1 MLYPLSYEG
10 ATGRTI
16 VPGVARSVAGI
27 PWEMAD
33 PASSLDTSLRRAV
46 AAAFPEAADADPV
59 LRPSADSRFGDYQAN
74 GAMALGKRL
83 GRPPREVAQ
92 AVADHLDAAGAGVE
106 QPEVAGPGF
115 LNLRLTTAWLSAR
128 VTELGADPRLGI
140 VGAERPERVVVDYS
154 APNVAKEMHVG
165 HLRSTIIGDALVR
178 ILGFLG
184 HDVVRQ
190 NHVGDW
196 GTPFGMLIEHLL
208 DLGEEEAADELSV
221 GDLTTFYQ
229 EARKKFDA
237 DTAFAG
243 RARGRVVLLQ
253 GGDEETLRLWRLL
266 VDESKRYFNLVYRRL
281 GVLLTDDDLAGE
293 SFYNDLLGPTC
304 NELEERGIAVLS
316 EGALCVFPP
325 GFTGRD
331 GGPMPLMVK
340 KSDGGFGYDAT
351 DLAAVRYR
359 THELDASHL
368 VYVVGSPQAQH
379 LSLVFAGG
387 VLAGWLGGVTGRR
400 AVHAGFGSVLGAD
413 GRMLKTRSG
422 DSAKLIDLLDEAV
435 ERAAAIVAERSEL
448 SADEQA
454 AVAEAVG
461 IGGVKYADLSNDR
474 ARDYTF
480 DYDRMLATEGNTA
493 AYLQYAVARCLSILR
508 KGETDGARPSAEVS
522 VVEPAER
529 ALALALLRL
538 DAAVQAAASDL
549 APHKLCGHLF
559 GLAQD
564 FTAFWDACPVLKA
577 PDENIRASRLAL
589 CRLTAAALAL
599 GLDLLGIAAPGRM

>member
-1 MLYPLSYEG
+1 
-10 ATGRTI
+10 
-16 VPGVARSVAGI
+16 
-27 PWEMAD
+27 MAD
-33 PASSLDTSLRRAV
+33 PALPLEAALRRAV
-46 AAAFPEAADADPV
+46 AEAFPAAADADPV
-59 LRPSADSRFGDYQAN
+59 VRPSSDPRFGDYQAN

-92 AVADHLDAAGAGVE
+92 ALAECFDAAGAGVD

-115 LNLRLTTAWLSAR
+115 LNLRLTPAWLSDR
-128 VTELGADPRLGI
+128 LNELVADPRLGI
-140 VGAERPERVVVDYS
+140 ATAEHPERVVVDYS

-178 ILGFLG
+178 ILAFLG

-221 GDLTTFYQ
+221 GDLTAFYQ
-229 EARKKFDA
+229 EARKKFDSDVDA
-237 DTAFAG
+237 ASGFAG
-243 RARGRVVLLQ
+243 RARQRVVLLQ
-253 GGDEETLRLWRLL
+253 AGDAETLRLWHLL
-266 VDESKRYFNLVYRRL
+266 VDESKRYFNLVYQRL
-281 GVLLTDDDLAGE
+281 GVLLSDDDLAGE
-293 SFYNDLLGPTC
+293 SFYNDRLGPTC
-304 NELEERGIAVLS
+304 DELVERGIAVPS

-325 GFTGRD
+325 GFPGRD

-359 THELDASHL
+359 TRDLGATSV
-368 VYVVGSPQAQH
+368 VYVVGAPQAQH
-379 LSLVFAGG
+379 LALVFAGA

-400 AVHAGFGSVLGAD
+400 AVHVAFGSVLGAD
-413 GRMLKTRSG
+413 GKMLKTRSG
-422 DSAKLIDLLDEAV
+422 ASAKLIDLLDEAV

-448 SADEQA
+448 SAEEQA

-474 ARDYTF
+474 TRDYTF
-480 DYDRMLATEGNTA
+480 DYDRMLATDGNTG
-493 AYLQYAVARCLSILR
+493 AYLQYAVARCRSILR
-508 KGETDGARPSAEVS
+508 KGGAPAEAGVV

-538 DAAVQAAASDL
+538 DAAVRAAADDL
-549 APHKLCGHLF
+549 APHKLSGHLF
-559 GLAQD
+559 DLAQA
-564 FTAFWDACPVLKA
+564 FTSFYDLCPVLKA
-577 PDENIRASRLAL
+577 PDEPTRASRLAL
-589 CRLTAAALAL
+589 CRLTADALAL
-599 GLDLLGIAAPGRM
+599 GLGLLGIAAPGRM

>member
-1 MLYPLSYEG
+1 
-10 ATGRTI
+10 
-16 VPGVARSVAGI
+16 
-27 PWEMAD
+27 MAD
-33 PASSLDTSLRRAV
+33 PALPLEAALRRAI
-46 AAAFPEAADADPV
+46 AEAFPEAAAADPV
-59 LRPSADSRFGDYQAN
+59 VRPSSDPRFGDYQAN

-83 GRPPREVAQ
+83 DRPPREVAQ
-92 AVADHLDAAGAGVE
+92 ALAARFDAAAAGVE
-106 QPEVAGPGF
+106 PPEVAGPGF
-115 LNLRLTTAWLSAR
+115 LNLRLTPAWLSDR
-128 VTELGADPRLGI
+128 LDELAADPRLGI
-140 VGAERPERVVVDYS
+140 TTVERPERVVVDYS

-178 ILGFLG
+178 ILSYQG
-184 HDVVRQ
+184 HAVVRQ

-196 GTPFGMLIEHLL
+196 GTPFGMLIEHLV

-221 GDLTTFYQ
+221 GDLTGFYQ

-237 DTAFAG
+237 DAGFAA
-243 RARGRVVLLQ
+243 RARQRVVLLQ
-253 GGDEETLRLWRLL
+253 AGDAETLRLWHLL

-293 SFYNDLLGPTC
+293 SFYNDRLGPTC
-304 NELEERGIAVLS
+304 QELEELGIAVPS

-325 GFTGRD
+325 GFPGRD
-331 GGPMPLMVK
+331 GGPMPLMVR

-359 THELDASHL
+359 TRDLGATLL
-368 VYVVGSPQAQH
+368 VYVVGAPQAQH
-379 LSLVFAGG
+379 LALVFAGA

-400 AVHAGFGSVLGAD
+400 AVHVAFGSVLGPD
-413 GRMLKTRSG
+413 GKMLKTRTG

-448 SADEQA
+448 SPEEQA

-474 ARDYTF
+474 TRDYTF
-480 DYDRMLATEGNTA
+480 DYDRMLATDGNTG
-493 AYLQYAVARCLSILR
+493 AYLQYAVARCRSILR
-508 KGETDGARPSAEVS
+508 KGEASGGAPGGVV

-538 DAAVQAAASDL
+538 DAAVRGAAEDF
-549 APHKLCGHLF
+549 APHKLSGHLF
-559 GLAQD
+559 DLAQT
-564 FTAFWDACPVLKA
+564 FTSFYDACPVLKA
-577 PDENIRASRLAL
+577 PDEATSASRLTL
-589 CRLTAAALAL
+589 CRLTADALAL
-599 GLDLLGIAAPGRM
+599 GLSLLGIDAPDRM

>member
-1 MLYPLSYEG
+1 
-10 ATGRTI
+10 
-16 VPGVARSVAGI
+16 
-27 PWEMAD
+27 MAD
-33 PASSLDTSLRRAV
+33 PALSLEAALSRAI
-46 AAAFPEAADADPV
+46 ADAFPSAAGADPV
-59 LRPSADSRFGDYQAN
+59 VRPSTDPRFGDYQAN

-92 AVADHLDAAGAGVE
+92 AVADRLDAAAAGVE
-106 QPEVAGPGF
+106 PPEVAGPGF
-115 LNLRLTTAWLSAR
+115 LNLQFTAGWLSAR
-128 VTELGADPRLGI
+128 LNELVVDPRLG
-140 VGAERPERVVVDYS
+140 VGAAEGPERVVVDYS

-178 ILGFLG
+178 ILSYLG
-184 HDVVRQ
+184 HEVIRQ

-208 DLGEEEAADELSV
+208 DLGEEEAAHELSV
-221 GDLTTFYQ
+221 GDLTGFYQ

-237 DTAFAG
+237 DQEFAG
-243 RARGRVVLLQ
+243 RARQRVVLLQ
-253 GGDEETLRLWRLL
+253 GGDAETLRLWHLL
-266 VDESKRYFNLVYRRL
+266 VDESKRYFNVVYRRL
-281 GVLLTDDDLAGE
+281 GVLLTDADLAGE
-293 SFYNDLLGPTC
+293 SFYNDLLEPTC
-304 NELEERGIAVLS
+304 QELEERGIAVPS

-359 THELDASHL
+359 TRDLGATLL
-368 VYVVGSPQAQH
+368 VYVVGAPQAQH
-379 LSLVFAGG
+379 LALVFGG
-387 VLAGWLGGVTGRR
+387 AVLAGWLGGVTGRR
-400 AVHAGFGSVLGAD
+400 AVHVAFGSVLGTD
-413 GRMLKTRSG
+413 GKMLKTRTG
-422 DSAKLIDLLDEAV
+422 GSAKLIDLLDEAV

-448 SADEQA
+448 SPGEQA

-480 DYDRMLATEGNTA
+480 DYDRMLATDGNTG
-493 AYLQYAVARCLSILR
+493 AYLQYAVARCRSILR
-508 KGETDGARPSAEVS
+508 KGEGSGQEAGEVF

-538 DAAVQAAASDL
+538 DAAVRAAAGDL

-559 GLAQD
+559 DLAQT
-564 FTAFWDACPVLKA
+564 FTSFYDACPVLKA
-577 PDENIRASRLAL
+577 PDDRTRASRLTL
-589 CRLTAAALAL
+589 CRLTADALTL
-599 GLDLLGIAAPGRM
+599 GLGLLGIHAPDRM